1 MLVEMR
7 GIFGLT
13 VPTSQLEVGQL
24 KVEVTQAE
32 VEDLHLEV
40 AIAAKTTLGREA
52 GLSES

>member
-1 MLVEMR
+1 MLVERR

-32 VEDLHLEV
+32 VEDQHLEV
-40 AIAAKTTLGREA
+40 AMATEPTMGREA
-52 GLSES
+52 GLLEN